1 MTSNAPLLSASPR
14 VLQETKDF
22 LGSRR
27 AAVTSS
33 WALPPAPIRLLVA
46 NGFLLMWAFST
57 ETVYAMFIKV
67 THHTNASRAESRLCD
82 GDSLA
87 QNKCEL

>member
-1 MTSNAPLLSASPR
+1 
-14 VLQETKDF
+14 
-22 LGSRR
+22 
-27 AAVTSS
+27 
-33 WALPPAPIRLLVA
+33 VA

-67 THHTNASRAESRLCD
+67 THHTNALLAESRLCD